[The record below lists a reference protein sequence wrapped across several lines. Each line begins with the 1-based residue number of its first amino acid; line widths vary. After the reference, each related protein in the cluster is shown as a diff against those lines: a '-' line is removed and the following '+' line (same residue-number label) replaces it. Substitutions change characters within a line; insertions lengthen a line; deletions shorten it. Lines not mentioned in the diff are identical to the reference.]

1 MARVVLNDAYLAA
14 FEHMQLAGEEVI
26 SLKLRT
32 QLLLE
37 VKKTIE
43 AKRWSRTKAAAVL
56 KVKAPRVSEIMG
68 LRIDKFSVELLLKYL
83 DRLGKRVNLNISTK
97 R

>member
-1 MARVVLNDAYLAA
+1 
-14 FEHMQLAGEEVI
+14 
-26 SLKLRT
+26 
-32 QLLLE
+32 
-37 VKKTIE
+37 
-43 AKRWSRTKAAAVL
+43 
-56 KVKAPRVSEIMG
+56 MG